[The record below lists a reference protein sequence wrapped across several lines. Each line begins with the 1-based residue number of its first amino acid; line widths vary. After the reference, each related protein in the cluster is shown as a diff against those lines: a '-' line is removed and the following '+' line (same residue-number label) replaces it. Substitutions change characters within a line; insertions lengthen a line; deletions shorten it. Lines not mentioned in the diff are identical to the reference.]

1 MKKSKK
7 YSNDMGDSDN
17 PPRFKDR
24 YELSREALARGE
36 HPSGNSFLTNPVASD
51 TDCTGF
57 AVTVPHND
65 AEAKSRSR
73 LCGDV
78 PVTSHTEKGV
88 KGNRDEEKKR
98 K

>member
-7 YSNDMGDSDN
+7 HPADEGTN

-24 YELSREALARGE
+24 YELSRESIARGE
-36 HPSGNSFLTNPVASD
+36 HPSSESFLLNPVASD

-57 AVTVPHND
+57 AVTVPHDD

-88 KGNRDEEKKR
+88 KGNDDGQKKR